1 MATNPN
7 APNGPVRAAIEVTA
21 MPKKVI
27 TLIFVSLIALSLAA
41 SVTAQVFL
49 PPGATDTGLGG
60 GNAITGMIL
69 ISNGQR
75 LQRRIAIRLQTM
87 TKGDRVAMTDD
98 NGTFAFRG
106 LPNGQYT
113 IVIDKEKEYEPYQ
126 GAVDIRQFPGS
137 PAQIY
142 NLSIRLELK
151 KENSGKPGVL
161 NVDLANVP
169 SRAVAFYQK
178 ALEKSEGGKNAE
190 AVEQLKSAIAE
201 YPRFSLA
208 LTELGVQYQR
218 LDQLDKAEASL
229 KSALEITPDAF
240 ATLVNYGIVLVRLKR
255 FAEAETELRLAI
267 KQKDQSAV
275 AHFYLG
281 RALAYLGKF
290 DEAKKELNVSLDLG
304 GNDMK
309 EAHRYLAGVY
319 SALGDKQRAAAELE
333 TYLKLAPKSE
343 DAPQIRELI
352 RKLKA

>member
-7 APNGPVRAAIEVTA
+7 ASTGPVHDAIEVTA

-27 TLIFVSLIALSLAA
+27 TLICIPLIALSLAA

-69 ISNGQR
+69 VSSGQR
-75 LQRRIAIRLQTM
+75 LQRRVAVRLQTM
-87 TKGDRVAMTDD
+87 TKGDRIAMTDD

-126 GAVDIRQFPGS
+126 AAVDIRQFPGS
-137 PAQIY
+137 PAQMY
-142 NLSIRLELK
+142 NLSIRLESK
-151 KENSGKPGVL
+151 KEESAKPGIL
-161 NVDLANVP
+161 NADLANVP
-169 SRAVAFYQK
+169 PRAVALYKK
-178 ALEKSEGGKNAE
+178 ALEKSEAGKNAE
-190 AVEQLKSAIAE
+190 AVEQLKYAIAE
-201 YPRFSLA
+201 YPKFGLA

-218 LDQLDKAEASL
+218 LDQLDKAEESL

-240 ATLVNYGIVLVRLKR
+240 APLINYGIVLVRLRR
-255 FAEAETELRLAI
+255 FAEAETELRLAL

-275 AHFYLG
+275 AHYYLG
-281 RALAYLGKF
+281 RALAYSGKF
-290 DEAKKELNVSLDLG
+290 DEAKKELDVSITLG
-304 GNDMK
+304 GDEMK

-333 TYLKLAPKSE
+333 TYLKLAPKSP
-343 DAPQIRELI
+343 DAAQLRELI
-352 RKLKA
+352 RKLKG